1 MNFSTAFIIC
11 SFSLV
16 IVLLAAMVSFK
27 SKLIALLLITI
38 SILCTLFG
46 LSYNTQDVISS
57 AKATY
62 ETIISE
68 MELEIAELQKE
79 DPVIVTDVYYVNA
92 EIVEQ
97 KLIKDNVYEIRFMSV
112 DEAKIYLWTS
122 ESKYTEDVPYLL
134 TMSSC
139 GTASNV
145 DDYVVVVW
153 KSMN

>member
-1 MNFSTAFIIC
+1 
-11 SFSLV
+11 
-16 IVLLAAMVSFK
+16 
-27 SKLIALLLITI
+27 
-38 SILCTLFG
+38 
-46 LSYNTQDVISS
+46 
-57 AKATY
+57 
-62 ETIISE
+62 